1 MTRLTPHMQLS
12 SNLVLY
18 GQAHRRI
25 KVCLQHPLADRLAQV
40 APAAAARRLSRS
52 SSSLDLFAHSCA
64 GGSSLR

>member
-1 MTRLTPHMQLS
+1 MTRLTPHTQLS

-40 APAAAARRLSRS
+40 ALAAAGTAAL
-52 SSSLDLFAHSCA
+52 LLI
-64 GGSSLR
+64 LLP

>member
-1 MTRLTPHMQLS
+1 MTRLTPHTQLS

-40 APAAAARRLSRS
+40 APAAAGTAALPLILLSLICLLTRAQEARP
-52 SSSLDLFAHSCA
+52 
-64 GGSSLR
+64 